1 MDTKHPHVELSAV
14 PRRWQVATLSLLLVL
29 ASTCLNV
36 AAGGEPYDCGCG
48 VGIDPNDCGSNVC
61 CEFDG
66 LLGCVAN
73 AIEWDVLYTS
83 DSFLNARGGVN
94 TGGTSQGL
102 LDVVLRTDLS
112 ALGFETVGGSFVLHG
127 QNNHG
132 PFFSPY
138 VGRTQSTNIDAE
150 PFTAMA
156 EFFWERG
163 ILDDDV
169 ILRIGRQVGA
179 IQFSVMDLAAD
190 FTYGGFQL
198 SANNPLPWYP
208 NPTIAATADV
218 RLSDSLR
225 VNLGTFNGRVDLS
238 PWGWARDGK
247 VYNVVEFNYSY
258 ELQGLQGDVKQGSWY
273 QSGSHTTPD
282 SASTRSGNY
291 GFYVGWQQ
299 LVFAEEC
306 DPTQGLGAFAVYSY
320 ADPDRSAV
328 ENFWATGVTY
338 RGLLP
343 SRDADVTGI
352 GATFADFSSMLGS
365 RDVETN
371 VELFYK
377 IAICESASL
386 QPSFQY
392 VGSPS
397 GIYRDSV
404 VTGLRCTLGF

>member
-1 MDTKHPHVELSAV
+1 MDTKSKFIGGNSTGRRAAVLILCALPIALLNSAS
-14 PRRWQVATLSLLLVL
+14 R
-29 ASTCLNV
+29 
-36 AAGGEPYDCGCG
+36 GEPYDFECGAEVDHC
-48 VGIDPNDCGSNVC
+48 DCGSSVWQ
-61 CEFDG
+61 EYEGPFSA
-66 LLGCVAN
+66 VRN
-73 AIEWDVLYTS
+73 AVDVDVLYTT
-83 DSFLNARGGVN
+83 DSFLNTRGGVR

-102 LDVVLRTDLS
+102 LDVVLRTDLA
-112 ALGFETVGGSFVLHG
+112 ALGFETIGGSVVLHG

-132 PFFSPY
+132 PFFQPY
-138 VGRTQSTNIDAE
+138 VGRTQSSNIDAE

-163 ILDDDV
+163 LFDDDV
-169 ILRIGRQVGA
+169 IVRIGRQVGA

-208 NPTIAATADV
+208 NPTIAATADI
-218 RLSDSLR
+218 RLTDSLR

-258 ELQGLQGDVKQGSWY
+258 QLGDLQGDIKQGSWY

-282 SASTRSGNY
+282 AASTRSGNY

-299 LVFAEEC
+299 LLCAEEC

-328 ENFWATGVTY
+328 EHFWATGMTY

-352 GATFADFSSMLGS
+352 GATFADFSSLLGS
-365 RDVETN
+365 RNVETN
-371 VELFYK
+371 LELFYK
-377 IAICESASL
+377 IAVCESAAL
-386 QPSFQY
+386 QPSLQY
-392 VGSPS
+392 VSSPS
-397 GIYRDSV
+397 GIYSDSV
-404 VTGLRCTLGF
+404 VVGLRCVVGL